1 LKIGVLGAG
10 SFGTTLALV
19 LNSNNHNVT
28 CWSFE
33 KNTVDDIKSSGINKK
48 FLPGVEIPK
57 AINFTTD
64 LYETAADKEVIVV
77 AVPSQAVREVL
88 IKLGNKFESK
98 TIWVNVAKGIENKT
112 LMRIS
117 EVLHE
122 AGNIHEEQ
130 IAVLHGPSHAEEVSR
145 KVPTAIVAA
154 SSSLATA
161 EKIQKLFM
169 TSYFRVYASQ
179 DVIGVELGGS
189 LKNIIALAA
198 GICDGANF
206 GDNTK
211 AALITR
217 GLVEINRIG
226 IKLGA
231 NPSTF
236 AGLSGLGDLVV
247 TCMSQHSR
255 NRYVGEQI
263 GKGRKLDEILSEMA
277 MVAEGVKTTKSAYDL
292 SIKESIEMPIT
303 VQVYKTLFEN
313 KSPIEAMKDLMTRE
327 SKIEDWGS

>member
-1 LKIGVLGAG
+1 MKVGVLGAG

-19 LNSNNHNVT
+19 LNKNQHDVT

-33 KNTVDDIKSSGINKK
+33 QATVKEIESTGINKK
-48 FLPGVEIPK
+48 FLPNVRIPDS
-57 AINFTTD
+57 INFTAD
-64 LYETAADKEVIVV
+64 LFYTVKNKDIIVV
-77 AVPSQAVREVL
+77 AVPSQAVREVVL
-88 IKLGNKFESK
+88 KLEKKYDPKS
-98 TIWVNVAKGIENKT
+98 IWVNVAKGIENNS
-112 LMRIS
+112 LYRIS
-117 EVLHE
+117 QVLND
-122 AGNIHEEQ
+122 AGKIPEDK
-130 IAVLHGPSHAEEVSR
+130 IAVLYGPSHAEEVSR
-145 KVPTAIVAA
+145 EVPTAIVAA
-154 SSSLATA
+154 SSNLATA
-161 EKIQKLFM
+161 EIVQNAFI
-169 TSYFRVYASQ
+169 TPYFRVYASR

-189 LKNIIALAA
+189 LKNVIALAA

-226 IKLGA
+226 VKLGA

-263 GKGRKLDEILSEMA
+263 GKGRNLDDILNEMS

-292 SIKESIEMPIT
+292 SKKESIEMPIT
-303 VQVYKTLFEN
+303 EQVYKTLFEN
-313 KSPIEAMKDLMTRE
+313 KPPIKAMKDLMTRE

>member
-1 LKIGVLGAG
+1 VKVGILGAG

-33 KNTVDDIKSSGINKK
+33 KDTVDDIKMNGINKK
-48 FLPGVEIPK
+48 FLPGVEIPNE
-57 AINFTTD
+57 INFTAD
-64 LYETAADKEVIVV
+64 LDATVHNKDVIVV
-77 AVPSQAVREVL
+77 AVPSQVVREVI
-88 IKLGNKFESK
+88 IKLENKFNPG
-98 TIWVNVAKGIENKT
+98 TIWVNVAKGIENNT
-112 LMRIS
+112 LLRMSQVIN
-117 EVLHE
+117 ET
-122 AGNIHEEQ
+122 GNIPEDK
-130 IAVLHGPSHAEEVSR
+130 IAILYGPSHAEEVSR

-154 SSSLATA
+154 SSSLKTA
-161 EKIQKLFM
+161 EIIQRLFM

-217 GLVEINRIG
+217 GLVEINRMG
-226 IKLGA
+226 VKLGA

-263 GKGRKLDEILSEMA
+263 GKGRKLDDILNEMA

-303 VQVYKTLFEN
+303 EQVYKTLFEN
-313 KSPIEAMKDLMTRE
+313 KSPIQAMKDLMTRE

>member
-1 LKIGVLGAG
+1 VKVGVLGAG

-19 LNSNNHNVT
+19 LNSNNHDVT

-33 KNTVDDIKSSGINKK
+33 EETVKDIESSGINKK
-48 FLPGVEIPK
+48 FLPGVEIPNS
-57 AINFTTD
+57 INFTMN
-64 LYETAADKEVIVV
+64 LGETAKEKDVIVV
-77 AVPSQAVREVL
+77 AVPSQAVRETVK
-88 IKLGNKFESK
+88 KLENNFNPNS
-98 TIWVNVAKGIENKT
+98 IWVNVAKGIENNT
-112 LMRIS
+112 LFRIS
-117 EVLHE
+117 QVLHE
-122 AGNIHEEQ
+122 AGEIPKDK
-130 IAVLHGPSHAEEVSR
+130 ITILYGPSHAEEVSR

-154 SSSLATA
+154 SESLETA

-169 TSYFRVYASQ
+169 TDYFRVYASQ

-217 GLVEINRIG
+217 GLVEINRMG
-226 IKLGA
+226 VKLGA

-263 GKGRKLDEILSEMA
+263 GKGRKLDDILNEMA

-292 SIKESIEMPIT
+292 SVKESIEMPIT
-303 VQVYKTLFEN
+303 EQVYKTLFEN
-313 KSPIEAMKDLMTRE
+313 KPPIDAMKDLMTRQ

>member
-1 LKIGVLGAG
+1 MKVGVLGAG

-19 LNSNNHNVT
+19 LNSNNHDVT

-33 KNTVDDIKSSGINKK
+33 KETVQDIESTGINKK
-48 FLPGVEIPK
+48 FLPGVEIPNS
-57 AINFTTD
+57 INFSMNLD
-64 LYETAADKEVIVV
+64 ETVKEKDVIVV
-77 AVPSQAVREVL
+77 AVPSQAVRETVK
-88 IKLGNKFESK
+88 KLENNFNLN
-98 TIWVNVAKGIENKT
+98 TIWVNVAKGIENNT
-112 LMRIS
+112 LYRMS
-117 EVLHE
+117 QVLNE
-122 AGNIHEEQ
+122 AGKIPKDK
-130 IAVLHGPSHAEEVSR
+130 ITVLYGPSHAEEVSR

-154 SSSLATA
+154 SESLETA
-161 EKIQKLFM
+161 EFIQKLFM
-169 TSYFRVYASQ
+169 TDYFRVYASQ

-189 LKNIIALAA
+189 LKNIVALAA

-217 GLVEINRIG
+217 GLVEINRMG
-226 IKLGA
+226 VKLGA
-231 NPSTF
+231 NSSTF

-263 GKGRKLDEILSEMA
+263 GKGRKLDDILNEMA

-303 VQVYKTLFEN
+303 EQVYKTLFEN
-313 KSPIEAMKDLMTRE
+313 KSPVDAMRDLMTRQ

>member
-1 LKIGVLGAG
+1 VKIAVLGAG

-19 LNSNNHNVT
+19 LNSNRHEVD

-33 KNTVDDIKSSGINKK
+33 EETVSDINKYGINKK
-48 FLPGVEIPK
+48 FLPQIKIPK
-57 AINFTTD
+57 AIKFSTD
-64 LYETAADKEVIVV
+64 LHATVSEKNIIVV
-77 AVPSQAVREVL
+77 AVPSQAVRET
-88 IKLGNKFESK
+88 INKLHNSFDPECV
-98 TIWVNVAKGIENKT
+98 WVNVAKGIENNT
-112 LMRIS
+112 LLRMS
-117 EVLHE
+117 QV
-122 AGNIHEEQ
+122 IHEVGKISHDK
-130 IAVLHGPSHAEEVSR
+130 IAVLYGPSHAEEVSR

-154 SSSLATA
+154 SSEIKTA
-161 EKIQKLFM
+161 EKVQQIFM
-169 TSYFRVYASQ
+169 TDYFRVYASL

-217 GLVEINRIG
+217 GLVEINRMG
-226 IKLGA
+226 VKLGA

-263 GKGRKLDEILSEMA
+263 GKGKMLDDILKEMT

-292 SIKESIEMPIT
+292 SKKESIEMPIT
-303 VQVYKTLFEN
+303 EQVYLTLFEN
-313 KSPIEAMKDLMTRE
+313 KSPVEAMRDLMTRE

>member
-1 LKIGVLGAG
+1 VKVGVLGAG
-10 SFGTTLALV
+10 SFGTTLAIV
-19 LNSNNHNVT
+19 LNSNNHDVT

-33 KNTVDDIKSSGINKK
+33 KNTVDDIELTGINKK
-48 FLPGVEIPK
+48 FLPGVEVPK
-57 AINFTTD
+57 AINFTTN
-64 LYETAADKEVIVV
+64 LNETAQDKDVIVV
-77 AVPSQAVREVL
+77 AVPSQAVRETVV
-88 IKLGNKFESK
+88 KLENVYNPD
-98 TIWVNVAKGIENKT
+98 TIWVSVAKGIENKT
-112 LMRIS
+112 LFRMS
-117 EVLHE
+117 QVLHDAANLPNE
-122 AGNIHEEQ
+122 K
-130 IAVLHGPSHAEEVSR
+130 IAILYGPSHAEEVSR

-154 SSSLATA
+154 SASLETA

-217 GLVEINRIG
+217 GLVEINRMG
-226 IKLGA
+226 VKLGA

-263 GKGRKLDEILSEMA
+263 GKGRKLDDILEEMS

-303 VQVYKTLFEN
+303 EQVYKTLFEN
-313 KSPIEAMKDLMTRE
+313 KPPIEAMKDLMTRE

>member
-1 LKIGVLGAG
+1 MKVGVLGAG

-28 CWSFE
+28 CWAFE
-33 KNTVDDIKSSGINKK
+33 KDTVDDIKSSGINKK
-48 FLPGVEIPK
+48 FLPGVEIST

-64 LYETAADKEVIVV
+64 LYETADNKDVIVV

-88 IKLGNKFESK
+88 IKLDNKFDSN
-98 TIWVNVAKGIENKT
+98 TIWVNVAKGIENNT

-122 AGNIHEEQ
+122 AGKIPQEQ

-154 SSSLATA
+154 SSSLETA

-169 TSYFRVYASQ
+169 TSYFRIYASQ

-217 GLVEINRIG
+217 GLVEINRMG

-247 TCMSQHSR
+247 TCMSKHSR

-263 GKGRKLDEILSEMA
+263 GKGRKLDEILNEMS
-277 MVAEGVKTTKSAYDL
+277 MVAEGVKTTESAYDL

-303 VQVYKTLFEN
+303 EQVYKTLFEN
-313 KSPIEAMKDLMTRE
+313 KSPIEAMRDLMTRE

>member
-1 LKIGVLGAG
+1 MKVGVLGAG

-19 LNSNNHNVT
+19 LNDNNHDII
-28 CWSFE
+28 CWSYE
-33 KNTVDDIKSSGINKK
+33 QQTIDDIQSTRTNKK
-48 FLPGVEIPK
+48 FLPGVNIPK
-57 AINFTTD
+57 SINFTAN
-64 LYETAADKEVIVV
+64 LQETVKEKDVIVV
-77 AVPSQAVREVL
+77 AVPSQAVRDTL
-88 IKLGNKFESK
+88 LKLENKYCADS
-98 TIWVNVAKGIENKT
+98 IWVNVAKGIENNT
-112 LMRIS
+112 LFRMS
-117 EVLHE
+117 QVLQD
-122 AGNIHEEQ
+122 AGQ
-130 IAVLHGPSHAEEVSR
+130 LSKDKIAVLYGPSHAEEVSR

-154 SSSLATA
+154 SESLETA
-161 EKIQKLFM
+161 EIIQQLFM
-169 TSYFRVYASQ
+169 TDYFRVYASQ

-226 IKLGA
+226 VKMGA
-231 NPSTF
+231 NPNTF

-247 TCMSQHSR
+247 TCMSKHSR

-263 GKGRKLDEILSEMA
+263 GKGRKLDDILQEMA

-303 VQVYKTLFEN
+303 EQVYKTLFEN
-313 KSPIEAMKDLMTRE
+313 KPPIEAMRDLMTRQ
-327 SKIEDWGS
+327 SKIEDWGN

>member
-1 LKIGVLGAG
+1 MKVGVLGAG

-19 LNSNNHNVT
+19 LNSNNHDVT

-33 KNTVDDIKSSGINKK
+33 KETVDDIDSTGINKK

-57 AINFTTD
+57 SINFTTN
-64 LYETAADKEVIVV
+64 LNETAYDKDVIVV
-77 AVPSQAVREVL
+77 AVPSQAVRETVV
-88 IKLGNKFESK
+88 KLENNFNPES
-98 TIWVNVAKGIENKT
+98 IWVNVAKGIENNT
-112 LMRIS
+112 LFRIS
-117 EVLHE
+117 QVLHD
-122 AGNIHEEQ
+122 AGKLPKEN
-130 IAVLHGPSHAEEVSR
+130 IAVLYGPSHAEEVSR

-154 SSSLATA
+154 SESLETA

-169 TSYFRVYASQ
+169 TDYFRVYASQ

-217 GLVEINRIG
+217 GLVEINRMG
-226 IKLGA
+226 VKMGA

-263 GKGRKLDEILSEMA
+263 GKGRKLEEILEEMS

-292 SIKESIEMPIT
+292 SIKDSIEMPIT
-303 VQVYKTLFEN
+303 EQVYKTLFEN
-313 KSPIEAMKDLMTRE
+313 KPPIEAMKDLMTRE